1 MPSKVR
7 PPKTR
12 EQKDRRNLRS
22 RQRRKRAVV
31 VVTEGQRVCAH
42 PECTTILS
50 RFNSRD
56 ICAPHERLTARST
69 PHTLFNCDF

>member
-12 EQKDRRNLRS
+12 EQLDRVNLVN
-22 RQRRKRAVV
+22 RQKRARKAVFI
-31 VVTEGQRVCAH
+31 EGLRRCAY

-56 ICAPHERLTARST
+56 ICAPHERLTARTTT
-69 PHTLFNCDF
+69 PSLFNCDF

>member
-12 EQKDRRNLRS
+12 AQLDRVNLVN
-22 RQRRKRAVV
+22 RQKRARKSVCI
-31 VVTEGQRVCAH
+31 EGLRRCAY

-56 ICAPHERLTARST
+56 ICAPHERLTARTTT
-69 PHTLFNCDF
+69 PSLFNCDF